1 MKNTSPDAI
10 ATFKEEEAEWTAELE
25 RLQMLAPLEVALNR
39 IKNKELPILEQQIKT
54 QETAIP
60 SDLGKSR
67 EVRYSWESRAQT
79 DNLPQALE
87 KLDHLKK
94 ELKDI
99 SSLLQHSAHVSRT
112 QKEIRRLEEEIAD
125 IENDLSATGSAK
137 TADEIQLE
145 LDGVVTEM

>member
-1 MKNTSPDAI
+1 MEN
-10 ATFKEEEAEWTAELE
+10 L
-25 RLQMLAPLEVALNR
+25 
-39 IKNKELPILEQQIKT
+39 
-54 QETAIP
+54 
-60 SDLGKSR
+60 DL
-67 EVRYSWESRAQT
+67 
-79 DNLPQALE
+79 
-87 KLDHLKK
+87 LKK

-112 QKEIRRLEEEIAD
+112 HKEVRRLEEEIAD